1 MAAVPARAGLAN
13 RLSDLLRDGDM
24 SQDIAMQPGDT
35 LVIPQGWF

>member
-1 MAAVPARAGLAN
+1 QPAQVIPV